1 MMRYDYSCMRA
12 FLGEI
17 DETSPTPAAREN
29 KRRDMAAD
37 MQHRRATPNTGDM
50 DCIHPWI
57 GLDWWG
63 DCDIFEKNFNHC
75 STVDAVSFKL

>member
-17 DETSPTPAAREN
+17 DEASPTPAAREN

-37 MQHRRATPNTGDM
+37 MQHRRPTPNTGPPQGGLGGQTWTWIGS
-50 DCIHPWI
+50 IH
-57 GLDWWG
+57 GLDWTG
-63 DCDIFEKNFNHC
+63 GMTVTSLKNF
-75 STVDAVSFKL
+75 